1 MSNHLLTRDRIAK
14 QLEIEAI
21 AHYIKDGM
29 TVLDVGCGDGET
41 LIELARRYEIAG
53 IGYDSSI
60 EMLKLAAANEM
71 RTHFEDMK
79 GTVSLFQSDLLKQAI
94 PALDL
99 VYSERT
105 LVCLPDWETQKRA
118 IANIA
123 RCLKPGGLY
132 VMCECSQDGLDAV
145 NAMRAAVALP
155 PVMPPAW
162 DRYLRDDEIEAFA
175 ADNNCG
181 LTLEGVDDYSS
192 AYYFLS
198 RVVNAR
204 LAADEGREPDYDAP
218 VNRMALSLP
227 PIAGLRGQGRLWLW
241 RKV

>member
-1 MSNHLLTRDRIAK
+1 MTSHLLTRDRIAK
-14 QLEIEAI
+14 RLEIEAI
-21 AHYIKDGM
+21 ARHVQDGM

-71 RTHFEDMK
+71 RTHFENMK
-79 GTVSLFQSDLLKQAI
+79 GTISLFQADLLKQAI

-145 NAMRAAVALP
+145 NAMRECVGLP
-155 PVMPPAW
+155 PVISPTW
-162 DRYLRDDEIEAFA
+162 DRYLCDAEIEGFA
-175 ADNNCG
+175 ADNGCG
-181 LTLEGVDDYSS
+181 LELEGIERFGSTY
-192 AYYFLS
+192 AFLS
-198 RVVNAR
+198 RVVNAF
-204 LAADEGREPDYDAP
+204 LAAK
-218 VNRMALSLP
+218 
-227 PIAGLRGQGRLWLW
+227 AGLEPEYDSEINKLALKLPSIGDFGQYTIWKWYRQ
-241 RKV
+241 